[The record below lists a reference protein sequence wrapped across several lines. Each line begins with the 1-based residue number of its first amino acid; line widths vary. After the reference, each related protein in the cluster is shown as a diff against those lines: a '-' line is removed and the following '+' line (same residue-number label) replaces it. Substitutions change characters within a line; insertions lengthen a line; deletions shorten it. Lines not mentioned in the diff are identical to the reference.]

1 MKAFKWT
8 AGCTLLLCFTVTAV
22 LSCCNLVISVLLL
35 ARYRLY
41 LLSMAAR
48 LFLLCPLL
56 LALSA
61 AVSFLAGLAG
71 LLAARCCGSLPPP
84 LRRPLACLSCGLA
97 GLSVAGGAAA
107 ALLSAG
113 GTDALAGLTLANST
127 ALVGDWDPLQTA
139 YQCCGGRGPAGYR
152 DWNPASPAAFPDS
165 CCTVK
170 YPGCGEEGRP
180 ALASHSYK
188 EWVQLS
194 LP

>member
-8 AGCTLLLCFTVTAV
+8 VGCTLLLCFTVTAV
-22 LSCCNLVISVLLL
+22 LSCCNLVISVLFL

-41 LLSMAAR
+41 LLTMAAR
-48 LFLLCPLL
+48 LFLLSPLL

-71 LLAARCCGSLPPP
+71 LLAAHCCGSLR
-84 LRRPLACLSCGLA
+84 LRLQRPLAGLSCGLA
-97 GLSVAGGAAA
+97 VLTVAGGAAA
-107 ALLSAG
+107 AVLSAG
-113 GTDALAGLTLANST
+113 ATDALAGLSLANST
-127 ALVGDWDPLQTA
+127 TLAGDWDPLQTA

-170 YPGCGEEGRP
+170 YPGCGAEGRP
-180 ALASHSYK
+180 ASASHSYK
-188 EWVQLS
+188 EWVQFS
-194 LP
+194 L